1 MNSTYQDIL
10 KKFFHS
16 ETTND
21 YTLEKITRAC
31 AFFGNPQNSFKSI
44 HIAGTNGKGSVS
56 KMIFQILKEA
66 WKRVWVYTSPHN
78 IDIRE
83 RFETANCWTEQ
94 DFSTSPPRQIGSKW
108 PKDLASVM
116 STESPASVA
125 MTRHLALT
133 VPSSDGLISEEQ
145 FVSYVEQIVAY
156 GWGLS
161 YYEKCVLL
169 AFLYFRD
176 VGCEYAVIEVGMW
189 GRLDATNI
197 IMPILSV
204 ITSIS
209 YDHMEFL
216 GITLEAIAYEK
227 WGIIKPEV
235 PVILYGPN
243 PTLESIAEKQ
253 HAPLILAELRTVMTN
268 MLGEH
273 QISNARIAYEAG
285 IFLGIEKGIIERA
298 LLHVDHHGRLEYLRS
313 NLLIDG
319 AHNEDGLKKLKAYL
333 SCCHREERR
342 DPEYRNPLGMDCHV
356 ESQKNRDSPRND
368 WIEKWNEIIYSFNLK
383 EGKSS
388 SFVLDIFP
396 EIKDW
401 NIIDSKGFKVS
412 DAQKMAQEVRESWK
426 NVSILT
432 PDALFDA
439 VEKNP
444 RTLFVVFGSLYMM
457 GEFLWK

>member
-1 MNSTYQDIL
+1 MNSTYQNIL
-10 KKFFHS
+10 KQFFHS

-31 AFFGNPQNSFKSI
+31 TFFGNPQDSFLSI

-56 KMIFQILKEA
+56 KMIFQILKESG
-66 WKRVWVYTSPHN
+66 KSVWVYTSPHN

-94 DFSTSPPRQIGSKW
+94 DFSTSPPWRIRSKWQIG
-108 PKDLASVM
+108 LYSVI
-116 STESPASVA
+116 STESRALG
-125 MTRHLALT
+125 MTRYPALT
-133 VPSSDGLISEEQ
+133 VPSSDGLISEDR

-176 VGCEYAVIEVGMW
+176 VGCEYAVIEVGMG

-216 GITLEAIAYEK
+216 GNTLEAIAYEK

-243 PTLESIAEKQ
+243 PTLVSIAEKQ
-253 HAPLILAELRTVMTN
+253 HAPIIFPELRTVITN

-285 IFLGIEKGIIERA
+285 IFLGIEEETIENA
-298 LLHVDHHGRLEYLRS
+298 LLHVDHHGRLEYLS
-313 NLLIDG
+313 ENFLIDG
-319 AHNEDGLKKLKAYL
+319 AHNEDGMRKLQIYL
-333 SCCHREERR
+333 DALHSRHCEVRS
-342 DPEYRNPLGMDCHV
+342 NPCSV
-356 ESQKNRDSPRND
+356 FKNDKD
-368 WIEKWNEIIYSFNLK
+368 WKWDEIIYSFNLK
-383 EGKSS
+383 EGKHASL
-388 SFVLDIFP
+388 VLDIFP
-396 EIKDW
+396 EIRDW
-401 NIIDSKGFKVS
+401 NIIASKGFKVS
-412 DAQKMAQEVRESWK
+412 DARKMAQEVKESWK

-432 PDALFDA
+432 PEALFDA

>member
-1 MNSTYQDIL
+1 MNNTYQDIL

-31 AFFGNPQNSFKSI
+31 AYFGNPQNSFKSI

-83 RFETANCWTEQ
+83 RFETANCHIRNV
-94 DFSTSPPRQIGSKW
+94 DCFVPRN
-108 PKDLASVM
+108 D
-116 STESPASVA
+116 EN
-125 MTRHLALT
+125 
-133 VPSSDGLISEEQ
+133 LISEDR
-145 FVSYVEQIVAY
+145 FVAYVEQIIAY
-156 GWGLS
+156 WWGLS

-216 GITLEAIAYEK
+216 GNTLEAIAYEK
-227 WGIIKPEV
+227 WWIIKQKI

-253 HAPLILAELRTVMTN
+253 HAPLILPELRTVMTN

-319 AHNEDGLKKLKAYL
+319 AHNEDGMKKLKAYL

-388 SFVLDIFP
+388 SLVLDIFP